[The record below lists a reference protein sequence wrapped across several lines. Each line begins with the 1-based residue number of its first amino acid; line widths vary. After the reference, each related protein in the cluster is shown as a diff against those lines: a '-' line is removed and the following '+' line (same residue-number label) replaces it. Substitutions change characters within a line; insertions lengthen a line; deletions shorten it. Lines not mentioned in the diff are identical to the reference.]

1 MNLFDTTLLVAF
13 FVLGLC
19 LLLAA
24 IRFAMGPSLLDR
36 ITAFDLIVAN
46 VIGIIVVYSKLTNDL
61 ELIDVALILSLF
73 GFLGSI
79 SFTYYM
85 LRRNSE

>member
-1 MNLFDTTLLVAF
+1 MNLFDTSLLIAF
-13 FVLGLC
+13 FVLGVC

-46 VIGIIVVYSKLTNDL
+46 VIGLIAIYSKLTRDF

-85 LRRNSE
+85 MRR

>member
-1 MNLFDTTLLVAF
+1 MNIFENTLLIAF
-13 FVLGLC
+13 FVLGIC

-46 VIGIIVVYSKLTNDL
+46 VIGIIVIYSKLTVDA

-85 LRRNSE
+85 LRR

>member
-1 MNLFDTTLLVAF
+1 MNIFDTTLLVAF

-24 IRFAMGPSLLDR
+24 IRFAIGPSLLDR

-46 VIGIIVVYSKLTNDL
+46 VIGIIVIYSKLTRDF

-85 LRRNSE
+85 LRRNN

>member
-1 MNLFDTTLLVAF
+1 MNIFDTTLLIAF
-13 FVLGLC
+13 FVLGVC

-46 VIGIIVVYSKLTNDL
+46 VIGIIVVYSKLTRDF

-85 LRRNSE
+85 LRR